1 MTRPTLIC
9 LNSDG
14 YNSGLCCDQFMGN
27 LDQCNRSC
35 NTLDDH
41 SVRIFNPNKTGDL
54 TEFTFKWIRK

>member
-27 LDQCNRSC
+27 LDQCNRSS

-54 TEFTFKWIRK
+54 I